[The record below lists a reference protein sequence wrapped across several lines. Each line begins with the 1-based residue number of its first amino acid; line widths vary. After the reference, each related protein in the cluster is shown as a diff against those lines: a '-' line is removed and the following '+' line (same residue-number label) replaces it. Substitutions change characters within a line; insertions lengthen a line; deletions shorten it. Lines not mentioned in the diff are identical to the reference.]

1 MINYNNII
9 SKFNTIATNHLQI
22 NSFQNGTL
30 DEVSINKLSQTDYVF
45 LYVELENVVIDNGVM
60 QYVVN
65 VLVCDLLQGDN
76 ANRNDVYSNTLQIL
90 NDVIAEFIQSASST
104 SSVGSETIIQ
114 LPISCEPFTARFEN
128 ELTGFN
134 ATLNIEVNDKNN
146 LCIAPIT

>member
-65 VLVCDLLQGDN
+65 VLVCDLLQ
-76 ANRNDVYSNTLQIL
+76 
-90 NDVIAEFIQSASST
+90 
-104 SSVGSETIIQ
+104 
-114 LPISCEPFTARFEN
+114 
-128 ELTGFN
+128 
-134 ATLNIEVNDKNN
+134 
-146 LCIAPIT
+146 